1 MSGVTTIAN
10 TTTIATTDTNRLSNI
25 SLGYRAASPRPMG
38 AGHAMRLDGCM
49 TNPLLQPSTLE
60 FQLPDYAAITDADVR
75 EALDAGMAEQ
85 VAELDA
91 IAVQV
96 EPATVANT
104 LEAWERSGATLTRA
118 LNTFWVAK
126 AADTSP
132 ERDAIMGEFMPKLAQ
147 HSDAILLNTALF
159 NRLRELATRRAQGEI
174 DFDDQEAHLLHERL
188 REFKRGGI
196 QLPDQDKM
204 RLRELNAELARLST
218 EFEQLLVAGRNAAS
232 VLVTEPEELEGMSD
246 DDRGAARALA
256 ADVGR
261 EGWLIALVNTTGQ
274 PALPSLRNRALR
286 KRVYDASIN
295 RGLGGEH
302 DTRQLVLDTLALRDE
317 RARLLGFEHHAAY
330 VADDGCARTTE
341 NVTAML
347 TRVAPGVLEIT
358 RREADDLESRFLA
371 DHPDEAFEAWD
382 WDFYAAQAAAENAVD
397 GDALKP
403 YFEFERVLVNGVFA
417 AATKLYG
424 ITFHLRPELVGYT
437 EDAGVFEVREESGAT
452 LGAVVIDPF
461 TRPTKQGGAWMT
473 SIVEQSHLLEDAPV
487 VTNTCNFPKPAKGAP
502 SLLSWDNVI
511 TLFHEFG
518 HDLHGLL
525 SDVRFPSR
533 SGTATPQ
540 DFVEY
545 PSQVNEIWAW
555 DPELLENYAVHHATG
570 EPMPAELRESLVA
583 NRRQGIGRN
592 TFESTSAMMLDQ
604 SWHTTPA
611 EDLPVSVD
619 EVEAF
624 EVAALEAWGM
634 AFPLIQP
641 RYRTTYFAHIF
652 AGGYAAS
659 YYSYLWSEVMDADT
673 VAWIMDNGG
682 LDRTVGERFRRGLLA
697 VGGSVPVMDAYE
709 EFRGSAP
716 DVAHLLARIG
726 LE

>member
-1 MSGVTTIAN
+1 
-10 TTTIATTDTNRLSNI
+10 
-25 SLGYRAASPRPMG
+25 
-38 AGHAMRLDGCM
+38 M
-49 TNPLLQPSTLE
+49 TNPLLQPSTLA
-60 FQLPDYAAITDADVR
+60 FQLPDYATITDADVR
-75 EALDAGMAEQ
+75 EALDAGMAQ
-85 VAELDA
+85 QAVELDA
-91 IAVQV
+91 IASET

-104 LEAWERSGATLTRA
+104 LEAWERSGATLIRA

-132 ERDAIMGEFMPKLAQ
+132 ERDAIMAEFMPRLAK

-159 NRLRELATRRAQGEI
+159 DRLRELATRRAQGEVN
-174 DFDDQEAHLLHERL
+174 FDGQEAHLLHERL

-196 QLPDQDKM
+196 QLPEEDKA

-218 EFEQLLVAGRNAAS
+218 EFEQRVVAGRNAGS
-232 VLVTEPEELEGMSD
+232 VLVTDTAELEGLSE
-246 DDRGAARALA
+246 DDRSAAQALA
-256 ADVGR
+256 ADTGR

-274 PALPSLRNRALR
+274 PVLPSLQNRALR
-286 KRVYDASIN
+286 KRVYDASVS
-295 RGLGGEH
+295 RGLSGEH

-330 VADDGCARTTE
+330 VADDGCAKTTE
-341 NVTAML
+341 SVTTML

-358 RREADDLESRFLA
+358 RREATDLAARFLV
-371 DHPDEAFEAWD
+371 DNPGEVFEAWD

-397 GDALKP
+397 GEALKP
-403 YFEFERVLVNGVFA
+403 YLEFERVLVKGVFA

-424 ITFHLRPELVGYT
+424 ITFHLRPELIGYT
-437 EDAGVFEVREESGAT
+437 EDAGVFEVREESGET

-473 SIVEQSHLLEDAPV
+473 SIVEQSHLLVDAPL
-487 VTNTCNFPKPAKGAP
+487 VTNTCNFPKPAPGAP
-502 SLLSWDNVI
+502 SLLTWDNVI

-525 SDVRFPSR
+525 SDVKFPSR

-570 EPMPAELRESLVA
+570 EPMPVELREALVA

-592 TFESTSAMMLDQ
+592 TFETTSAMMLDQ

-611 EDLPVSVD
+611 ESLPTSVD
-619 EVEAF
+619 EVESF
-624 EVAALEAWGM
+624 EVTALQSWGAW
-634 AFPLIQP
+634 FPLVMP

-652 AGGYAAS
+652 AGGYGAS

-682 LDRTVGERFRRGLLA
+682 MDRAVGERFRRRLLA
-697 VGGSVPVMDAYE
+697 VGGSIPVMDAYE
-709 EFRGSAP
+709 DFRGAAP

>member
-1 MSGVTTIAN
+1 
-10 TTTIATTDTNRLSNI
+10 
-25 SLGYRAASPRPMG
+25 
-38 AGHAMRLDGCM
+38 M
-49 TNPLLQPSTLE
+49 TNPLLQPSTLP
-60 FQLPDYAAITDADVR
+60 FQLPDYATITDADVR
-75 EALDAGMAEQ
+75 EALDAGMEEQ
-85 VAELDA
+85 VTELDE
-91 IAVQV
+91 IASST

-104 LEAWERSGATLTRA
+104 LEAWERSGATLSRA
-118 LNTFWVAK
+118 LNAFWVAK
-126 AADTSP
+126 SADTNP
-132 ERDAIMGEFMPKLAQ
+132 ERDAIMAEFMPKLAH

-159 NRLRELATRRAQGEI
+159 DRLRALATRHAQGEV

-196 QLPDQDKM
+196 QLPEEDKS
-204 RLRELNAELARLST
+204 RLREINAELARLST
-218 EFEQLLVAGRNAAS
+218 EFEQRIVAGRNAGS
-232 VLVTEPEELEGMSD
+232 VLVTDPAELDGLSE
-246 DDRGAARALA
+246 DDRSAARGLA
-256 ADVGR
+256 TDAGQ
-261 EGWLIALVNTTGQ
+261 EGWLITLVNTTGQ
-274 PALPSLRNRALR
+274 PVLPSLRNRTLR
-286 KRVYDASIN
+286 ERVYKASIS

-302 DTRQLVLDTLALRDE
+302 DTRQLVLDTLHLRNE

-330 VADDGCARTTE
+330 VADDGCAKTTE

-358 RREADDLESRFLA
+358 RREAADLEARFLA
-371 DHPDEAFEAWD
+371 DNPGGTFEAWD
-382 WDFYAAQAAAENAVD
+382 WDYYAAQAAAEKAI
-397 GDALKP
+397 DAEVLKP
-403 YFEFERVLVNGVFA
+403 YLEFERVLVHGVFA

-424 ITFHLRPELVGYT
+424 ITFHERPELVGYT
-437 EDAGVFEVREESGAT
+437 ADARVFEVREESGDT

-473 SIVEQSHLLEDAPV
+473 SIVEQSHLLDDAPV
-487 VTNTCNFPKPAKGAP
+487 VTNTCNFPKPAPGAP
-502 SLLSWDNVI
+502 SLLTWDNVI

-555 DPELLENYAVHHATG
+555 DPELLADYAVHHATG
-570 EPMPAELRESLVA
+570 EPMPASLREALVA

-592 TFESTSAMMLDQ
+592 TFETTSAMMLDQ
-604 SWHTTPA
+604 TWHTTA
-611 EDLPVSVD
+611 ADELPTSVD

-624 EVAALEAWGM
+624 EVSALQAWGVW
-634 AFPLIQP
+634 FPLVMP

-652 AGGYAAS
+652 ASGYAAS

-673 VAWIMDNGG
+673 VAWFKDNGG
-682 LDRTVGERFRRGLLA
+682 LDREVGEKFRRGLLA
-697 VGGSVPVMDAYE
+697 VGGSVPVMEAYE
-709 EFRGSAP
+709 EFRGAAP
-716 DVAHLLARIG
+716 DVKHLLARIG

>member
-1 MSGVTTIAN
+1 
-10 TTTIATTDTNRLSNI
+10 
-25 SLGYRAASPRPMG
+25 
-38 AGHAMRLDGCM
+38 M
-49 TNPLLQPSTLE
+49 TNTLLQPSTLE

-75 EALDAGMAEQ
+75 EALETGMAQQ
-85 VAELDA
+85 VAELE
-91 IAVQV
+91 AVAADT

-104 LEAWERSGATLTRA
+104 LGAWERSGATLMRA
-118 LNTFWVAK
+118 LNAFWVAK

-132 ERDAIMGEFMPKLAQ
+132 ERDAIMAEFMPKLAQ

-159 NRLRELATRRAQGEI
+159 NRLREVATRRAQGEV

-196 QLPDQDKM
+196 QLPEEDKA

-218 EFEQLLVAGRNAAS
+218 EFEQHIVAGRNADS
-232 VLVTEPEELEGMSD
+232 VLVTDPEELHGLSD
-246 DDRGAARALA
+246 DDRAAARDLA
-256 ADVGR
+256 TDAGQ
-261 EGWLIALVNTTGQ
+261 EGWLLALVNTTGQ
-274 PALPSLRNRALR
+274 PVLPSLRNRDLR

-330 VADDGCARTTE
+330 VADDGCAKTTE
-341 NVTAML
+341 NVTTML

-358 RREADDLESRFLA
+358 RREAAELEARFLI
-371 DHPDEAFEAWD
+371 DHPAGTFEAWD
-382 WDFYAAQAAAENAVD
+382 WDFYAARSAAENAVD
-397 GDALKP
+397 GEALKP
-403 YFEFERVLVNGVFA
+403 YLEFERVLVNGVFA

-437 EDAGVFEVREESGAT
+437 ADAGVFEVREESGET

-473 SIVEQSHLLEDAPV
+473 SIVDQSHLLADAPV
-487 VTNTCNFPKPAKGAP
+487 VTNTCNFPKPAAGAP
-502 SLLSWDNVI
+502 SLLTWDNVI

-570 EPMPAELRESLVA
+570 EPMPVELREALVA

-592 TFESTSAMMLDQ
+592 TFETTSAMMLDQ
-604 SWHTTPA
+604 SWHTTAA
-611 EDLPVSVD
+611 EALPTSVD

-624 EVAALEAWGM
+624 EVAALQAWGVW
-634 AFPLIQP
+634 FPLVMP

-673 VAWIMDNGG
+673 VAWVMDNGG
-682 LDRTVGERFRRGLLA
+682 LNRGVGEKFRRGLLA
-697 VGGSVPVMDAYE
+697 VGGSVPVMEAYE
-709 EFRGSAP
+709 KFRGAAP
-716 DVAHLLARIG
+716 DVAHLMARIG

>member
-1 MSGVTTIAN
+1 
-10 TTTIATTDTNRLSNI
+10 
-25 SLGYRAASPRPMG
+25 
-38 AGHAMRLDGCM
+38 M
-49 TNPLLQPSTLE
+49 TNPLLQPSTLT
-60 FQLPDYAAITDADVR
+60 FQLPDYATITDAHVR
-75 EALDAGMAEQ
+75 EALEAGMAEQ
-85 VAELDA
+85 VQELDA
-91 IAVQV
+91 IATNP
-96 EPATVANT
+96 EPATVVNT
-104 LEAWERSGATLTRA
+104 LEAWERSGAILARA
-118 LNTFWVAK
+118 LNAFWVAK
-126 AADTSP
+126 SADTNP
-132 ERDAIMGEFMPKLAQ
+132 ERDAIMAEFMPKLAQ

-159 NRLRELATRRAQGEI
+159 DRLRTLATRRAQGEVN
-174 DFDDQEAHLLHERL
+174 FDDQEAHLLHERL

-196 QLPDQDKM
+196 QLPEEDKS
-204 RLRELNAELARLST
+204 RLRKINAELAGLST
-218 EFEQLLVAGRNAAS
+218 EFEQRIVAGRNADS
-232 VLVTEPEELEGMSD
+232 VLVTDPAELEGLSE
-246 DDRGAARALA
+246 DDRSAARGLA
-256 ADVGR
+256 ADAGQ

-274 PALPSLRNRALR
+274 PVLPSLRNRELR
-286 KRVYDASIN
+286 ERVYNASIS
-295 RGLGGEH
+295 RGRGGEH

-330 VADDGCARTTE
+330 VADDGCAKTTAH
-341 NVTAML
+341 VTSML

-358 RREADDLESRFLA
+358 RREAADLEARFLA
-371 DHPDEAFEAWD
+371 DKPGGTFEAWD
-382 WDFYAAQAAAENAVD
+382 WDFYAAQAAAEKAVD
-397 GDALKP
+397 AEVLKP
-403 YFEFERVLVNGVFA
+403 YLEFERVLVHGVFA

-424 ITFHLRPELVGYT
+424 ITFHERPELVGYT
-437 EDAGVFEVREESGAT
+437 ADARVFEVREDTGDT

-473 SIVEQSHLLEDAPV
+473 SVVEQSHLLDDEPV
-487 VTNTCNFPKPAKGAP
+487 VTNTCNFPKPAPGAP
-502 SLLSWDNVI
+502 SLLTWDNVI

-555 DPELLENYAVHHATG
+555 DPELLADYAVHHATG
-570 EPMPAELRESLVA
+570 EPMPAELREALVA

-592 TFESTSAMMLDQ
+592 TFETTTAMMLDQ

-611 EDLPVSVD
+611 EALPTSVD
-619 EVEAF
+619 DVEAF
-624 EVAALEAWGM
+624 EVSALQAWGVW
-634 AFPLIQP
+634 FPLVMP

-652 AGGYAAS
+652 ASGYAAS

-673 VAWIMDNGG
+673 VAWFMSNGG
-682 LDRTVGERFRRGLLA
+682 LDRRVGEEFRRGLLA
-697 VGGSVPVMDAYE
+697 VGGSVPVMEAYE
-709 EFRGSAP
+709 QFRGSAP